1 MALAAPSSPGPM
13 RVAAFF
19 WGCASVQAF
28 PTGHASS
35 TRRPL
40 TPPRRQLALYRH
52 HLLPVRPINCRTNG
66 HLAGNRAISVAL
78 ESVAPLTGGFSGT
91 NKLRKTR
98 QQCPRG
104 GTPPMSAK
112 CNSRR
117 CSRWSTS
124 WEEGRRVR
132 LFHFQDRRGN
142 RRCDTYRLRHIA
154 PRNIP
159 AMKRVLASSGGGSLD
174 GVSLMRKLTIIG
186 LSAAASLS
194 LGAATPAL
202 ANYGHCS
209 EEPDSR
215 RVPNLQ
221 HARPASSTLRR
232 HCASAIVHAHYHHHY
247 APTERG

>member
-1 MALAAPSSPGPM
+1 MAPVACPAAVTARVPWSAASLGRQQISSGMVASLADRGNSAM
-13 RVAAFF
+13 REFILAAFF

-78 ESVAPLTGGFSGT
+78 ELVVLLTGGFSGT

-117 CSRWSTS
+117 CSEVVKVS
-124 WEEGRRVR
+124 WE
-132 LFHFQDRRGN
+132 
-142 RRCDTYRLRHIA
+142 
-154 PRNIP
+154 
-159 AMKRVLASSGGGSLD
+159 
-174 GVSLMRKLTIIG
+174 
-186 LSAAASLS
+186 
-194 LGAATPAL
+194 
-202 ANYGHCS
+202 
-209 EEPDSR
+209 
-215 RVPNLQ
+215 
-221 HARPASSTLRR
+221 
-232 HCASAIVHAHYHHHY
+232 
-247 APTERG
+247 